1 MTKKRP
7 STDRYSQRFWEA
19 LVGLEEAVDDLS
31 TRILARAAPP
41 PETTNAQASSAHKTE
56 SGDDPED
63 SSDLYIQRMAKMQ
76 RTVSILRDCIDAPAR
91 DLPAPAKR
99 RNLKRIVHPAIEAT
113 ADTAK
118 RARIGRAARRYGLSF
133 KEWVRRYGF
142 VDRHPHR
149 P

>member
-1 MTKKRP
+1 MLAPVTLGATSDNDAITPRLP
-7 STDRYSQRFWEA
+7 
-19 LVGLEEAVDDLS
+19 EAVDDLS

-41 PETTNAQASSAHKTE
+41 PETAKVQASSAKE
-56 SGDDPED
+56 PED

-99 RNLKRIVHPAIEAT
+99 RNLKRIVHPAIEAN

-133 KEWVRRYGF
+133 KEWVRRYGL

>member
-7 STDRYSQRFWEA
+7 SADRYSQRFWDA
-19 LVGLEEAVDDLS
+19 LVDLEDAVDDLS

-41 PETTNAQASSAHKTE
+41 PETTDAQASSPEKPE
-56 SGDDPED
+56 PED
-63 SSDLYIQRMAKMQ
+63 GSDHYIQRMTKMQ

-113 ADTAK
+113 ANTAK

-142 VDRHPHR
+142 VDRHPRR